1 LAGQRTVLS
10 PRQRARS
17 FCAGEIMKAA
27 DLVILALCVVLAGGA
42 FAGFYWWQ
50 GQRARA
56 QEAAYEAG
64 IDRIVDSKVRA
75 VGLAFVTTQL
85 EASSDRMA
93 ALQALYAEPGR
104 ADQLN
109 LGFGT
114 LQGDFFT
121 SYAEY
126 AVQEGRTTERDRFQ
140 REVDERWGEG
150 AFAAMTAHYQAF
162 VADAPR
168 RLAEQHA
175 QLLQDCLA
183 HSRGGEDR
191 RACHEGHARAQAAI
205 GLTP

>member
-1 LAGQRTVLS
+1 
-10 PRQRARS
+10 
-17 FCAGEIMKAA
+17 MKAA

-50 GQRARA
+50 GQQARA
-56 QEAAYEAG
+56 EEAAYEAG
-64 IDRIVDSKVRA
+64 IDRIVDSKIRA
-75 VGLAFVTTQL
+75 VGLAVVTTQL
-85 EASSDRMA
+85 EASSDRTA

-114 LQGDFFT
+114 LQGDFFA

-126 AVQEGRTTERDRFQ
+126 AVQHERTAERDRFQ

-150 AFAAMTAHYQAF
+150 AFALMTTQYQAF

-168 RLAEQHA
+168 RLGEQYAEE
-175 QLLQDCLA
+175 LQQCLA
-183 HSRGGEDR
+183 HSRSGEDR
-191 RACHEGHARAQAAI
+191 RACREGYARAQAAI